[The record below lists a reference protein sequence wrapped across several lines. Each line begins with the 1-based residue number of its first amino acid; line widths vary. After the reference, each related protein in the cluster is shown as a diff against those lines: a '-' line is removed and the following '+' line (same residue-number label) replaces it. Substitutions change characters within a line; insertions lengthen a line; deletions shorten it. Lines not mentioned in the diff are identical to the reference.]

1 MTLAAIFLGLL
12 LFGLPVAV
20 VLGVSAGAYIV
31 LTDNTVLFQSY
42 MLQLFGATENYG
54 LLAIPLFMLVGEL
67 MSAGG
72 ITARLIRAASVAAGA
87 TRGGLAYVNL
97 LANTMVAS
105 ILGSAVAQIAVMSR
119 VMVPEMAKH
128 GYSRDFAAATTAAGG
143 LLSPVIPPS
152 MLFIIF
158 GVIAQVSI
166 GDMFLAGILPGVLM
180 LGGFVL
186 AVRWLGRTHDYPRA
200 AAMSSSAR
208 RRAVLD
214 GLPAAAIPAVIL
226 GSVMFGIATPT
237 EAAALAALAAVIL
250 GRWYYREL
258 EWAQAWRAVVQAG
271 MNASVIL
278 FIIATAGLFGWVLVF
293 EQLPQQLAGALVAL
307 TADPFVFMLLTNV
320 ALLLIGTVID
330 GIPAMIMVAP
340 ILLPIATGVYGI
352 DPFHFGV
359 VMCINLVLGLLTP
372 PVGTGLYVASAA
384 AGIPPGR
391 VFVAVLPFLVT
402 TAVVLGL
409 VSWQPWLATA
419 LVR

>member
-105 ILGSAVAQIAVMSR
+105 ILGSAVVQIAVMSR

-214 GLPAAAIPAVIL
+214 GLPAAGIPAVIL

>member
-1 MTLAAIFLGLL
+1 MTLAAIFLGVLL
-12 LFGLPVAV
+12 SGVPVAI
-20 VLGVSAGAYIV
+20 VLGVSASAYIV

-42 MLQLFGATENYG
+42 MLQLFGATEHYG

-72 ITARLIRAASVAAGA
+72 ITVRLIRAASVAAGA

-128 GYSRDFAAATTAAGG
+128 GYSREFAAATTAAGG

-186 AVRWLGRTHDYPRA
+186 AVKWIGRTQEYPRA
-200 AAMSSSAR
+200 EALSPEQR
-208 RRAVLD
+208 RRYLLD
-214 GLPAAAIPAVIL
+214 GLPAVAIPGVIL
-226 GSVMFGIATPT
+226 ASVLFGVATPT
-237 EAAALAALAAVIL
+237 EAAALAALVAVVL

-258 EWAQAWRAVVQAG
+258 DWTQAWRAVVQAG
-271 MNASVIL
+271 MSASVIL
-278 FIIATAGLFGWVLVF
+278 FIIATAGLFGWVLIF
-293 EQLPQQLAGALVAL
+293 EQLPQQLAGALVTL
-307 TADPFVFMLLTNV
+307 TADSFVFMLLTNV
-320 ALLLIGTVID
+320 VLLLIGTVID
-330 GIPAMIMVAP
+330 GIPAMIMIAP

-359 VMCINLVLGLLTP
+359 IMCINLVLGLLTP
-372 PVGTGLYVASAA
+372 PVGTGLYVASDA

-402 TAVVLGL
+402 TVVVLAL
-409 VSWQPWLATA
+409 VSWQPWLATVF
-419 LVR
+419 VR

>member
-1 MTLAAIFLGLL
+1 MTLAAVFLGLL

-20 VLGVSAGAYIV
+20 VLGVSASVYIV
-31 LTDNTVLFQSY
+31 ITDNTVLFQSY

-72 ITARLIRAASVAAGA
+72 ITARLVRAASVAAGA
-87 TRGGLAYVNL
+87 TRGGLVYVNL

-119 VMVPEMAKH
+119 VMVPEMAKQ

-200 AAMSSSAR
+200 EALSQAQR
-208 RRAVLD
+208 RRYLVE
-214 GLPAAAIPAVIL
+214 GLPAAAIPGVIL
-226 GSVMFGIATPT
+226 GSVLFGIATPT
-237 EAAALAALAAVIL
+237 EAAALAALVAVVL

-258 EWAQAWRAVVQAG
+258 GWAQAWRAVVQAG
-271 MNASVIL
+271 MSASVIL
-278 FIIATAGLFGWVLVF
+278 FIIATAGLFGWVLIF
-293 EQLPQQLAGALVAL
+293 EQLPQQLAAALVAL
-307 TADPFVFMLLTNV
+307 AADPFVFMLLVNA
-320 ALLLIGTVID
+320 ALLLIGMVID

-340 ILLPIATGVYGI
+340 ILLPIAIGVYGI

-359 VMCINLVLGLLTP
+359 IICINLVLGLLTP

-384 AGIPPGR
+384 AGVSPGR
-391 VFVAVLPFLVT
+391 VFVAVLPFLAT

>member
-105 ILGSAVAQIAVMSR
+105 ILGSAVVQIAVMSR